1 LRAFGT
7 SKAVRVLAAAVAI
20 AGTAATAT
28 FTSAPSAVAD
38 IGHQIAVAKA
48 RLATLE
54 RQAEAASERFD
65 HARDQLLAA
74 RGDVTAARQTLAAAN
89 LRVQAHEKSFRSYVA
104 ELYEQGGSSTAGLTP
119 MLLSGTTSQTLQR
132 LSQMRLAATAQERTV
147 VAYAAAR
154 RSQEQAAAEAAAAL
168 TKMRGAEAAALT
180 ARRAIQDKVT
190 EAQHLLRGLRAKQ
203 ARLIAAARR
212 RAARRAAE
220 ARAAALA
227 RQQAA
232 LAAAASAV
240 QAQPLSSPPI
250 APVHASGNVVATA
263 IAVAKQQLGKPY
275 VWGAAGPNS
284 FDCSGLTMYAYGRA
298 GVALP
303 HYTGDQWNVGR
314 HVSESELQPGDLVF
328 FNTDEPL
335 GHVGMYLG
343 GGEFIQAPHTGTVV
357 QITPLSGYY
366 QEHYA
371 GAVRVVG

>member
-1 LRAFGT
+1 MRAFGT

-154 RSQEQAAAEAAAAL
+154 RSQEQAA
-168 TKMRGAEAAALT
+168 AEAAALT